1 MEQDA
6 KFPQI
11 LTAALNPM
19 EDKHAM
25 LAAIIASTDDT
36 IISKTL
42 DGTITSWNPAA
53 ERMFGYTEA
62 EAVGKHIT
70 LIIPPERFT
79 EEAFII
85 GQIAKGENVDNF
97 ETIRRKKNGD
107 LIPISLTVSPIKNNK
122 GQIIGA
128 SKIARDVTERKKDDE
143 KKAVL
148 AAIVASTDDAIIS
161 KTLDGVITIWN
172 KAAERMFGYT
182 EDEAIGQHISLIIPS
197 DRLQEETFIIGEITK
212 GRKVDH
218 FQTFHRA
225 KNNSLVPISLSIS
238 PVIDSNGKIIG
249 ASKIARDISA
259 EQAALKETADL
270 YIQLKELN
278 AKKDEFI
285 ALASHELK
293 TPLTSIAGYLQI
305 LSQRITDE
313 KNIMFVKKTQQQVS
327 KLSAL
332 VSDLLDVSKI
342 EAGKLNFALDNFN
355 IREVVDDVV
364 DLITHS
370 NNRYEIVLKTSV
382 SELFIKG
389 DAHRIE
395 QVIINLLTNAIRYA
409 PDSKRI
415 EVYLIDETNGIKIG
429 VKDFGKGIPQDKLND
444 IFSRFYRV
452 DESDNK
458 ASGLGI
464 GLYLCYEIV
473 NRHHGKIWAE
483 STPNVGSTFWFTLPF

>member
-212 GRKVDH
+212 GRKV
-218 FQTFHRA
+218 
-225 KNNSLVPISLSIS
+225 
-238 PVIDSNGKIIG
+238 
-249 ASKIARDISA
+249 
-259 EQAALKETADL
+259 
-270 YIQLKELN
+270 
-278 AKKDEFI
+278 
-285 ALASHELK
+285 
-293 TPLTSIAGYLQI
+293 
-305 LSQRITDE
+305 
-313 KNIMFVKKTQQQVS
+313 
-327 KLSAL
+327 
-332 VSDLLDVSKI
+332 
-342 EAGKLNFALDNFN
+342 
-355 IREVVDDVV
+355 IR
-364 DLITHS
+364 
-370 NNRYEIVLKTSV
+370 
-382 SELFIKG
+382 
-389 DAHRIE
+389 
-395 QVIINLLTNAIRYA
+395 
-409 PDSKRI
+409 
-415 EVYLIDETNGIKIG
+415 
-429 VKDFGKGIPQDKLND
+429 
-444 IFSRFYRV
+444 
-452 DESDNK
+452 
-458 ASGLGI
+458 
-464 GLYLCYEIV
+464 
-473 NRHHGKIWAE
+473 
-483 STPNVGSTFWFTLPF
+483 